1 MLEKFYKGDKYWN
14 DFVSVF
20 PNHEKL
26 QEDKRYMRLYE
37 ELNMNKDLSVV
48 IYELIGIENSID
60 WINSNNPALDGLK
73 PLECLEGCLLN
84 RLRTMLMRF

>member
-14 DFVSVF
+14 NFVSVF
-20 PNHEKL
+20 PKHEEL
-26 QEDKRYMRLYE
+26 LDDKKYLELYNK
-37 ELNMNKDLSVV
+37 LNMNQDLSVV
-48 IYELIGIENSID
+48 IYELIGAENSIN

-73 PLECLEGCLLN
+73 PLDCLNSCLLN